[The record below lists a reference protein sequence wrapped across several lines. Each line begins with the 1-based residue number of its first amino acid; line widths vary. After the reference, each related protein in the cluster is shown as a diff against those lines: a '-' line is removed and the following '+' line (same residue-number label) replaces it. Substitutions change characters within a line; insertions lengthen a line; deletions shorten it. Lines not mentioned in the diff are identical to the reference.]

1 MLQCTAQLRR
11 RARVPRKN
19 CRQDEYRGPLIGL
32 TKDLQHKQT
41 KMAYKL
47 QNLQATQEEK
57 LKAIEEKLA
66 QQQKFNDELLA
77 LLKDSC

>member
-1 MLQCTAQLRR
+1 
-11 RARVPRKN
+11 
-19 CRQDEYRGPLIGL
+19 
-32 TKDLQHKQT
+32 
-41 KMAYKL
+41 MAFKL
-47 QNLQATQEEK
+47 ENLQATQEEK